1 MSLFATT
8 YIEHTTQKG
17 MVMLIPI
24 SPACGVVSTGLRK
37 SWARLF
43 SCHISTTELP
53 EQQET
58 LGNKKD
64 LND

>member
-8 YIEHTTQKG
+8 YIEHTTQKE

-43 SCHISTTELP
+43 SYHISTTEPP
-53 EQQET
+53 EQQ
-58 LGNKKD
+58 GKPANKKD
-64 LND
+64 VKD